1 MDLPIETSSVSRDDP
16 TSIKLLAKTRMRTL
30 CAFFWGVLRT
40 QQLVKGN
47 LRFEIFQNQAGI
59 ERKIKL
65 TLNELGMRRS
75 LWNYQSLTAIHISRL
90 LKLDC

>member
-1 MDLPIETSSVSRDDP
+1 VSRDDP

-47 LRFEIFQNQAGI
+47 LRLEIFQNQAGI
-59 ERKIKL
+59 ERKTKSAP
-65 TLNELGMRRS
+65 NELEMPRS

-90 LKLDC
+90 LRQDC